1 MKVAYVAGVHSE
13 FIVRELGW
21 DHFPIK
27 EIEPESFS
35 SQFKGFVVIVAVG
48 TDVSELTLLRK
59 LPEKSVFVHLYAD
72 ETYHPRLNL
81 KLIKCKS
88 IRGVIRS
95 YSISNKGLIHLES
108 TYLKGVKL
116 NFRLK
121 HTRKVF
127 RYLWSLLAGQTLLLR
142 QYFVFWIHKFYK
154 VQSIDFVPGYTNL
167 FARTLSQLIGLG
179 TLRESLLR
187 NKDVSDYVSN
197 SVRSFKFFF
206 IGQSGNYWRR
216 YAIDSLQHSEF
227 RSSSVITVRDSFG
240 GTLGANGAS
249 IESGQEYVS
258 GLLNSQV
265 SICPPGNYSSS
276 TFRYL
281 ESVICGAIPAIA
293 EGIPTDA
300 LFRAPFGPQETC
312 KWARWE
318 DLIRDCEHLEE
329 ENRELLVKKA
339 RNEALEFIESFTER
353 NLITP

>member
-1 MKVAYVAGVHSE
+1 MKVIYVASICNE
-13 FIVRELGW
+13 FVIRELGW
-21 DHFPIK
+21 EHYPIEK
-27 EIEPESFS
+27 FDPNNTL
-35 SQFKGFVVIVAVG
+35 SQFKESMVVIAVG
-48 TDVSELTLLRK
+48 SDMEELLLLQE
-59 LPEKSVFVHLYAD
+59 LPKNSVFVHLYAD
-72 ETYHPRLNL
+72 ETYKPFLNL
-81 KLIKCKS
+81 KLMKCKS
-88 IRGVIRS
+88 IKGVIRS
-95 YSISNKGLIHLES
+95 YSISNKGLIQLES
-108 TYLKGVKL
+108 LYLKGVKL
-116 NFRLK
+116 NFRMK
-121 HTRKVF
+121 HTRHLV
-127 RYLWSLLAGQTLLLR
+127 RYLWSLLAGQILLLR
-142 QYFVFWIHKFYK
+142 QYFVFLIHKFHK

-179 TLRESLLR
+179 TLSESLLR

-197 SVRSFKFFF
+197 VDRSLKFFF

-216 YAIDSLQHSEF
+216 YAIDTLQHSEYGG
-227 RSSSVITVRDSFG
+227 SSAIIVRDSFG

-249 IESGQEYVS
+249 LETGQEYVN

-318 DLIRDCEHLEE
+318 DLIRDCERLEE
-329 ENRELLVKKA
+329 ENRQLLVKQTKIK
-339 RNEALEFIESFTER
+339 ALEFFESFTEK